1 MSPLRQRMIEDM
13 QVRHL
18 APKTQSSYVQQVAAF
33 ARHFNQ
39 SPEGLGLDDIRSYQ
53 VYLIHK
59 KLSASSLTVATAA
72 LRFLYRITLKKPWSI
87 EEIPLP
93 KVPQRLPEIL
103 SAQEVAR
110 LLDCVTDAK
119 HRTILTTAYA
129 TGLRISE
136 LCHLRVADVDSQ
148 RMVLRVEQGKGQKD
162 RYVMLSPRL
171 LEQLRAYWRRYRPKH
186 WLFPGQGDDQPLD
199 KGAIERAC
207 QKACG
212 LAGIPKHITPHSLRH
227 AFAVHLLE
235 GGADLRTIQLLLGHR
250 SLNTTARYLR
260 MATQTVCKAISPLER
275 LPGSGSSPA

>member
-1 MSPLRQRMIEDM
+1 MIEDM

-18 APKTQSSYVQQVAAF
+18 APRTQSSYVQQATAF
-33 ARHFNQ
+33 ARHFHK
-39 SPEGLGLDDIRSYQ
+39 SPELLGPEDIGNYQ
-53 VYLIHK
+53 VYLINK

-72 LRFLYRITLKKPWSI
+72 LRFLYRVTLKKAWSI
-87 EEIPLP
+87 EEIPFP

-110 LLDCVTDAK
+110 LLECVSDPKQHA
-119 HRTILTTAYA
+119 ILTTAYA

-136 LCHLRVADVDSQ
+136 LCHLRISDIDSQ

-171 LEQLRAYWRRYRPKH
+171 LEQLRAYWKQYRPRH
-186 WLFPGQGDDQPLD
+186 WLFPGQADDQPID

-207 QKACG
+207 QKACRR
-212 LAGIPKHITPHSLRH
+212 AGIAKRITPHSLRH

-275 LPGSGSSPA
+275 LPGSGPSQP